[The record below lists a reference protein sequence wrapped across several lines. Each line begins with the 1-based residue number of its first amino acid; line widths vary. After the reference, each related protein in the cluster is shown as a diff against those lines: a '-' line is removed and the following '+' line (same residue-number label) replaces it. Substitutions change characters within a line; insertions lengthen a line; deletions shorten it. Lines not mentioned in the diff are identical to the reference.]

1 MSRPKTPRQAVPED
15 QPEAPS
21 KTQRKA
27 AMQALQ
33 DLGEQL
39 VALPRDRIAK
49 LPLDETLRSA
59 VAEIGRLS
67 AHEARR
73 RQMQYIG
80 RLMRDAD
87 TEAIAEA
94 VAAFAGA
101 SRADTARLHRLED
114 LRDRLLADDAVLAE
128 IGSEHPG
135 ADLQRLGQL
144 RRNAIRE
151 REQGAAP
158 RSYRA
163 LFQLLKEI
171 AEGKPN

>member
-1 MSRPKTPRQAVPED
+1 MPRPKTPRQGTPDD
-15 QPEAPS
+15 QPEGPS

-27 AMQALQ
+27 EMHALQ

-39 VALPRDRIAK
+39 VALPRNRLAK
-49 LPLDETLRSA
+49 LPLDESLRTA
-59 VAEIGRLS
+59 VAEFGRLS

-73 RQMQYIG
+73 RHMQYIG

-87 TEAIAEA
+87 TAAIAEA
-94 VAAFAGA
+94 IAAFAGT

-128 IGSEHPG
+128 IGAEHPG

-144 RRNAIRE
+144 RRNALRE
-151 REQGAAP
+151 REQGSPP
-158 RSYRA
+158 RSYRV

-171 AEGKPN
+171 AEGTPQ